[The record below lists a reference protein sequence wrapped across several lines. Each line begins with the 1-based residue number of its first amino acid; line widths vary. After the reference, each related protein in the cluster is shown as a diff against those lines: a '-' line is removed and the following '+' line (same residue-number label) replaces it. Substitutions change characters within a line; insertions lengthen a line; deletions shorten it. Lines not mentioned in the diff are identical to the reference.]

1 MNALSSP
8 SVTAVIC
15 AAGKGERA
23 KMNGNKLFAPL
34 YAGVSAADKT
44 GTFAET
50 AERTARRYERADGK
64 DGPTDTTERNF
75 RTEAT
80 DDVNGRNEQTGN
92 AGGMAQTVTKE
103 RKRRPGGRGSER
115 VRARKDD
122 FRI

>member
-64 DGPTDTTERNF
+64 DGKKFPNGGNGRRKRTER
-75 RTEAT
+75 T
-80 DDVNGRNEQTGN
+80 NG
-92 AGGMAQTVTKE
+92 
-103 RKRRPGGRGSER
+103 
-115 VRARKDD
+115 
-122 FRI
+122 